1 MDGTRDGG
9 GERGLI
15 IVVMMVMLIMI
26 ISVIILTL
34 FCPAYLSISRNPPP
48 PQISFGLVGFGFQ
61 FFLAMTYADADH
73 SVHDGDGDSDLL
85 QKGPLLLTGTKNHFG
100 SSPLICNIVHLFQ
113 TKHLQDKKRKI
124 KEEKQRKTGRGEV
137 KDGRKV

>member
-1 MDGTRDGG
+1 
-9 GERGLI
+9 
-15 IVVMMVMLIMI
+15 
-26 ISVIILTL
+26 
-34 FCPAYLSISRNPPP
+34 
-48 PQISFGLVGFGFQ
+48 
-61 FFLAMTYADADH
+61 MTYADADH

-85 QKGPLLLTGTKNHFG
+85 QKGLLLLTGTKNHFG
-100 SSPLICNIVHLFQ
+100 SSPLICNIVNLFQ